1 MNDYYKPAPQQ
12 KSPSD
17 FDVSSAERDLGVL
30 KNQLT
35 MENSIKQKFSE
46 NFKNIPPSFIREILN
61 VADQQEMISF
71 AGGLPNPCCFPTEQL
86 AESAMRVLTEQGT
99 TVLQYAG
106 SQGLLP
112 LREWIA
118 QRYNQ
123 KYGLK
128 IKPENIVITNGS
140 QQTLDVVSK
149 MFIEKGDGII
159 VEKPT
164 YLGAIQAM
172 SGYMPN
178 FLPVNLYEYGPDL
191 KQIESFC
198 LSEVPKFMY
207 SIPNF
212 QNPSGLCYNLESREK
227 VADLLKKYGLLLLE
241 DDPYNEIRFEGDFLP
256 PIYSMAPEN
265 VFWSGSF
272 SKMVAPGLRMG
283 WVVLPDGVAPHF
295 IKAKQ
300 STDLHSNNLSQY
312 VLYDFFTRYNI
323 DDHLKRV
330 RVAYKEQCDS
340 MKEMISHYLPKEVKM
355 TSPEGGMFLWLTLPG
370 NLDSEELIVNC
381 LKRGV
386 AFVPGRSFFTNGE
399 GNQNIR
405 MNFSNS
411 CPETIERGIQI
422 MGEEMKRVAGLTK
435 GSEIEINRCFR
446 GE

>member
-1 MNDYYKPAPQQ
+1 MNDNYKSTPLQ
-12 KSPSD
+12 KSPLG
-17 FDVSSAERDLGVL
+17 DLGVI
-30 KNQLT
+30 KTTT
-35 MENSIKQKFSE
+35 MENFMKKKLSE

-61 VADQQEMISF
+61 VADQQHMISF
-71 AGGLPNPCCFPTEQL
+71 AGGLPNPTCFPVEQL

-112 LREWIA
+112 LREWVA
-118 QRYNQ
+118 QRYNN

-128 IKPENIVITNGS
+128 IKPENMVITNGS
-140 QQTLDVVSK
+140 QQTLDVTSK

-172 SGYMPN
+172 SGYLPK
-178 FLPVNLYEYGPDL
+178 FLTVDLYEEGPDMD
-191 KQIESFC
+191 QIESYC
-198 LSEVPKFMY
+198 WNEMPKFMY

-212 QNPSGLCYNLESREK
+212 QNPSGLCYNSDSRK
-227 VADLLKKYGLLLLE
+227 KLADLLKKYGLLLLE

-256 PIYSMAPEN
+256 PVFSMAPEH

-283 WVVLPDGVAPHF
+283 WVVLPDGMAPLF
-295 IKAKQ
+295 VKAKQ

-312 VLYDFFTRYNI
+312 ILLDFFTHFNI
-323 DDHLKRV
+323 EEHLKKV
-330 RVAYKEQCDS
+330 RIAYKEQCDS
-340 MKEMISHYLPKEVKM
+340 MKEMIIKHLPEEVKM
-355 TSPEGGMFLWLTLPG
+355 TSPQGGMFLWLTLPEY
-370 NLDSEELIVNC
+370 LDSEELIGNC
-381 LKRGV
+381 ICRGM
-386 AFVPGRSFFTNGE
+386 AFVPGRSFFTNGD
-399 GNQNIR
+399 GKHNIR

-422 MGEEMKRVAGLTK
+422 LGEEMKKKVPKTPLNPLK
-435 GSEIEINRCFR
+435 GTY
-446 GE
+446 GEHHICTSPH

>member
-1 MNDYYKPAPQQ
+1 
-12 KSPSD
+12 
-17 FDVSSAERDLGVL
+17 
-30 KNQLT
+30 
-35 MENSIKQKFSE
+35 MENSFQKKFSE
-46 NFKNIPPSFIREILN
+46 NYKNIPPSFIREILN
-61 VADQQEMISF
+61 VADRQNMISF
-71 AGGLPNPCCFPTEQL
+71 AGGLPNPCCFPTDKL

-118 QRYNQ
+118 NRYNL
-123 KYGLK
+123 KYGLSVK
-128 IKPENIVITNGS
+128 SENIVITNGS
-140 QQTLDVVSK
+140 QQTLYVVSK
-149 MFIEKGDGII
+149 MFVEKGDGVI

-172 SGYMPN
+172 SGYLPR
-178 FLPVNLYEYGPDL
+178 FLPVDLFDNGPDL
-191 KQIESFC
+191 DQIESYC
-198 LSEVPKFMY
+198 WNEVPKFMY

-212 QNPSGLCYNLESREK
+212 QNPSGLCYNHESRERL
-227 VADLLKKYGLLLLE
+227 ADLLKKYGLLLLE

-256 PIYSMAPEN
+256 PVFSMAPEH

-283 WVVLPDGVAPHF
+283 WVVLPDGIAQHF

-312 VLYDFFTRYNI
+312 VLYDFFTHNSI
-323 DDHLKRV
+323 EEHLKKV

-340 MKEMISHYLPKEVKM
+340 MKEMILKYLPEEVQM
-355 TSPEGGMFLWLTLPG
+355 TSPQGGMFIWLTLPAYF
-370 NLDSEELIVNC
+370 DSEELIVGC

-386 AFVPGRSFFTNGE
+386 AFVPGRSFFTTGE

-411 CPETIERGIQI
+411 CQVEIEKGIKI
-422 MGEEMKRVAGLTK
+422 MGDEMKKVLLYV
-435 GSEIEINRCFR
+435 
-446 GE
+446 

>member
-1 MNDYYKPAPQQ
+1 
-12 KSPSD
+12 
-17 FDVSSAERDLGVL
+17 
-30 KNQLT
+30 
-35 MENSIKQKFSE
+35 MENFMKKKLSE

-61 VADQQEMISF
+61 VADQQNMISF

-118 QRYNQ
+118 RRYNK
-123 KYGLK
+123 KYGLRV
-128 IKPENIVITNGS
+128 KPENIVITNGS
-140 QQTLDVVSK
+140 QQTLDVISK

-172 SGYMPN
+172 SGYLPK
-178 FLPVNLYEYGPDL
+178 FLPVTLYEEGPDFDE
-191 KQIESFC
+191 IESHC
-198 LSEVPKFMY
+198 LNEMPKFMY
-207 SIPNF
+207 CIPNF

-227 VADLLKKYGLLLLE
+227 LADLLKNYGLLLLE
-241 DDPYNEIRFEGDFLP
+241 DDPYNEIRFEGVDLP
-256 PIYSMAPEN
+256 PVVSLAPDH

-283 WVVLPDGVAPHF
+283 WVALPDGLAPHF

-312 VLYDFFTRYNI
+312 ILYDFFTRYSI
-323 DDHLKRV
+323 DDHLKKV
-330 RVAYKEQCDS
+330 RVAYKEQCDA
-340 MKEMISHYLPKEVKM
+340 MKEMIRRYLPEEVKM
-355 TSPEGGMFLWLTLPG
+355 TSPQGGMFLWLTLPG
-370 NLDSEELIVNC
+370 YLDSEELIGNC
-381 LKRGV
+381 IQRGM
-386 AFVPGRSFFTNGE
+386 AFVPGRSFFTTGE
-399 GNQNIR
+399 GNRNIR

-411 CPETIERGIQI
+411 SPDTIERGIKI
-422 MGEEMKRVAGLTK
+422 LGEEMKAKTPRTPLNPPEKSGQALK
-435 GSEIEINRCFR
+435 GTFAAINP
-446 GE
+446 